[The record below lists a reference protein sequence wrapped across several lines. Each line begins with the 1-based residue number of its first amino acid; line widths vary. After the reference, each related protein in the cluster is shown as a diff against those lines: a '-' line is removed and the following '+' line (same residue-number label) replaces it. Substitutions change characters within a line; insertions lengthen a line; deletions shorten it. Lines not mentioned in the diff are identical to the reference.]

1 MSNTNVN
8 YIVAQLLLEKGYDE
22 RCRSFYKDWNDVV
35 ELYDCDRGQMFD
47 YCYNTMLLREY
58 TFEDEKNIAAPIQQ
72 DVIVWLRKNHNIL
85 LWCQPW
91 EEHVKEGKWS
101 LWNYY
106 IKVPG
111 KKVISSDG
119 YGYFTTPE
127 LAINSAL
134 ERILRELI

>member
-22 RCRSFYKDWNDVV
+22 RCRSFYKDWDDTVA
-35 ELYDCDRGQMFD
+35 LYDCDRGQMFD

-85 LWCQPW
+85 LWVQPW
-91 EEHVKEGKWS
+91 HDIDNDKWP
-101 LWNYY
+101 LWKYY

-111 KKVISSDG
+111 KKLISSNG

-127 LAINSAL
+127 IAINSAL